1 MSLVTLVS
9 GGLDSTLVAMLV
21 NEEGIEQYPLFI
33 NYGQLGFEREYK
45 TCLEVFNKYGLPKPE
60 SVNLSGYGALISS
73 GLTDSARHIYDDA
86 FLPCRNLMF
95 LTIGAAYAFQ
105 CNADAVAIGL
115 LSDEYSLF
123 PDHSDAFV
131 RESEMLLSRTL
142 GRKMAVK
149 APLMEFSKADVVRI
163 AKDKGISGT
172 YSCHAGTEEPCGV
185 CVACKEYIGLE
196 V

>member
-1 MSLVTLVS
+1 MSIVTLVS
-9 GGLDSTLVAMLV
+9 GGLDSSLMAILVE
-21 NEEGIEQYPLFI
+21 EEGIKQHPLFI
-33 NYGQLGFEREYK
+33 NYGQLGFKREHGA
-45 TCLEVFNKYGLPKPE
+45 CLAVFEKYRLPVPE
-60 SVNLSGYGALISS
+60 IVDLSGYGGLLSS
-73 GLTDSARHIYDDA
+73 GLTDPHKHIYDDA

-95 LTIGAAYAFQ
+95 LTVGAAYAFQ

-115 LSDEYSLF
+115 LTEEYSLF

-131 RESEMLLSRTL
+131 KETEMLLTRTL
-142 GRKMAVK
+142 GRKMAVT

-163 AKDKGISGT
+163 AKDKDISGT